1 MDYILVRRR
10 RMKEVWDTKVITGES
25 VAKQHRLVVS
35 KMVMW
40 TKWRKTTRP
49 EKRTKWWKLRE
60 KEIQNQFR
68 EKVLESGIMESE
80 GYEAV
85 ANGIRDTSR
94 ELLGAASG
102 KGGRED
108 RETWWWNKEV
118 QQAVN
123 EKKVAKKQW
132 DGARD
137 DESKERYKKSKKK
150 AKRTVAK
157 VKNKAFQDLYE
168 RLETKEGVN
177 EVFQI
182 AKQRNKN
189 GQDMQQVKV
198 AKSEC
203 GEVSVEER
211 RVQQRWRE
219 YFEDLLNQENLRE
232 RREVC
237 ARKIMKEVEEI
248 TEEVKTALKKI
259 KKGIA
264 RGPDDIPVEVWLIL
278 GDVGIGFLT
287 KLINNLLKGERMPD
301 EWRKSVLIP
310 IYKDKGDSKECG
322 NYRGIKLM
330 GHTMKLWERVVE
342 ARLRQ
347 EVVIGDQQ
355 FGFMPWRSTTN
366 AIFGLRMM
374 MEKWREG
381 QKELHCVFI
390 DLEKAYDRV
399 PREELWECMRQAGV
413 PECYVMSIQDMYEGA
428 RTSVRSAAGLT
439 EDFEVRVGLHQ
450 GSALSP
456 FLFAIIMDVL
466 TKDVRTWDMMFVDDV
481 VLCRE
486 DKEELEVSLERW
498 RKVFEERGLRVRK
511 KTAYLQAEGAEQG
524 TVFIQGETVKKVD
537 HFKYLGVVVS
547 ADGSCEEEV
556 RRMQAGWQSWRRV
569 SGVLCDRKLSARLK
583 GKIYKCAV
591 RPAVLYGMD
600 MVAVTERMVKKMEVA
615 ELKMVR
621 WAMGVTLKDKVRN
634 EYIWGTVK
642 IRRIGEKLR
651 GERLRWFGHVKRR
664 EESYIGRR
672 MMKIEI
678 PGKRTRGWPRR
689 RWNDNIKED
698 VKKAGVREEEAED
711 RVRWRTVTRCCDP

>member
-1 MDYILVRRR
+1 
-10 RMKEVWDTKVITGES
+10 
-25 VAKQHRLVVS
+25 
-35 KMVMW
+35 
-40 TKWRKTTRP
+40 
-49 EKRTKWWKLRE
+49 
-60 KEIQNQFR
+60 
-68 EKVLESGIMESE
+68 
-80 GYEAV
+80 
-85 ANGIRDTSR
+85 
-94 ELLGAASG
+94 
-102 KGGRED
+102 
-108 RETWWWNKEV
+108 
-118 QQAVN
+118 
-123 EKKVAKKQW
+123 
-132 DGARD
+132 
-137 DESKERYKKSKKK
+137 
-150 AKRTVAK
+150 
-157 VKNKAFQDLYE
+157 
-168 RLETKEGVN
+168 
-177 EVFQI
+177 
-182 AKQRNKN
+182 
-189 GQDMQQVKV
+189 
-198 AKSEC
+198 
-203 GEVSVEER
+203 
-211 RVQQRWRE
+211 
-219 YFEDLLNQENLRE
+219 
-232 RREVC
+232 
-237 ARKIMKEVEEI
+237 MKEVEEI
-248 TEEVKTALKKI
+248 TEEEVKTALKKM
-259 KKGIA
+259 KKGKA

-287 KLINNLLKGERMPD
+287 KLMNSLLKGERMPD

-330 GHTMKLWERVVE
+330 SHTMKLWERVVE

-355 FGFMPWRSTTN
+355 FGFMPRRSTTD

-413 PECYVMSIQDMYEGA
+413 PECYVESIQDMYKGA

-466 TKDVRTWDMMFVDDV
+466 TKDVRKEAPWDMMFADDV

-498 RKVFEERGLRVRK
+498 RKVFEERGLRVSRK
-511 KTAYLQAEGAEQG
+511 KTEYLQAGGAEQG
-524 TVFIQGETVKKVD
+524 TVYIQGETVKKVD

-556 RRMQAGWQSWRRV
+556 RRRMQAGWQSWRRV

-591 RPAVLYGMD
+591 RPAVLYGMET
-600 MVAVTERMVKKMEVA
+600 VAVTERMVKKMEAA

-621 WAMGVTLKDKVRN
+621 WALGVTLKDKVRN
-634 EYIWGTVK
+634 EYIWGTAK

-651 GERLRWFGHVKRR
+651 GERLRWFRAC
-664 EESYIGRR
+664 EEKGRKLHR
-672 MMKIEI
+672 QK
-678 PGKRTRGWPRR
+678 
-689 RWNDNIKED
+689 NDEN
-698 VKKAGVREEEAED
+698 
-711 RVRWRTVTRCCDP
+711 